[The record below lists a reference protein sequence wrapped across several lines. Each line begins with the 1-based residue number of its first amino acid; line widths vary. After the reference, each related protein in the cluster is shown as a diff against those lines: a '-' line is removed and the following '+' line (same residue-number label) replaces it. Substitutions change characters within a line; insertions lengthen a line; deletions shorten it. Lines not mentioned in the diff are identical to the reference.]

1 MTVRILA
8 LFLLLFLAPSRALG
22 AGRVVRSLPEKI
34 DPRQDYLIYLHGRI
48 IEEEGL
54 RPTSPEFGVYEYE
67 KILTG
72 FAGRGFV
79 VISEARPRGTDP
91 GAYADKVVGQVR
103 ALLHAGVPPA
113 HIAVVGFSKGGGI
126 ALLTASRLAEP
137 KVNFV
142 ILAGCGGETPPEIA
156 QRLQGRIL
164 SMFDASDDRAATCK
178 KAFAQA
184 KGPLAQEEEVL
195 KLGTGHGAFYRPG
208 DWLERAARWVKQADV
223 AAARALT
230 SSGSG
235 GSL

>member
-1 MTVRILA
+1 MTSRTFA
-8 LFLLLFLAPSRALG
+8 FLLLLLVPAWALG
-22 AGRVVRSLPEKI
+22 AGRVLRSLPEKV
-34 DPRQDYLIYLHGRI
+34 DPRFNYLIYLHGRI

-67 KILTG
+67 KILAD
-72 FAGRGFV
+72 FASRGFV
-79 VISEARPRGTDP
+79 VISEPRPSGTDS

-103 ALLHAGVPPA
+103 ALLRAGVPPE

-126 ALLTASRLAEP
+126 AFLTASRLAEP

-142 ILAGCGGETPPEIA
+142 ILAGCGGWMSPEIA

-164 SMFDASDDRAATCK
+164 SMFDASDDRASTCQ

-184 KGPLAQEEEVL
+184 KGPLVQEEVVL

-208 DWLERAARWVKQADV
+208 DWLGRVAGWVKQA
-223 AAARALT
+223 
-230 SSGSG
+230 SGSG
-235 GSL
+235 S

>member
-1 MTVRILA
+1 MTSRTFA
-8 LFLLLFLAPSRALG
+8 FLLLLLVPAWALG
-22 AGRVVRSLPEKI
+22 VGRVLRSLPEKV

-67 KILTG
+67 KILAD

-79 VISEARPRGTDP
+79 VISEPRPRGTDP

-103 ALLHAGVPPA
+103 ALLHAGVPPE

-126 ALLTASRLAEP
+126 ALLTASRLAAP

-142 ILAGCGGETPPEIA
+142 ILAGCGDWISPEIG

-164 SMFDASDDRAATCK
+164 SMFDASDDRASTCE
-178 KAFAQA
+178 KAFRQA
-184 KGPLAQEEEVL
+184 KGPLVREEVVL

-208 DWLERAARWVKQADV
+208 DWLGRVAGWVKQA
-223 AAARALT
+223 
-230 SSGSG
+230 SGSG
-235 GSL
+235 S